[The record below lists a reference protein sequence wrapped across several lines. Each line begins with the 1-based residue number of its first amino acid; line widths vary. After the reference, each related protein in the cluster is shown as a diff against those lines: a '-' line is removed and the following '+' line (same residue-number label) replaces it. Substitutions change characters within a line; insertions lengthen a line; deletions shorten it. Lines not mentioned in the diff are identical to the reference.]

1 MWSTCGVL
9 GGCGAERPRVQV
21 VLAQS
26 CGPRWRTT
34 EPRRARPHPQ
44 AIDEPPV
51 DLRQDR
57 GCLHDAHRRPRL
69 GHDHSGRQ
77 RRRHH
82 VRQQHTGRRKEDPR
96 IVQQVGA
103 VPLGSHRLHGEVSRR
118 QGGPRH
124 KIPHAGRIPAPSA
137 STYRDDEDGQPCQ
150 HPSRGMYP
158 MHGVRAAHAATAPR
172 RQRNPPAV
180 RGRTAR
186 RVSRPSWPRPAP
198 PTNGTPRA
206 TVGSCAVR
214 PAQMR
219 DARSRACDSAGD
231 PAVGFHDYA
240 FPRNPTSPPDRTAS
254 RCSRQ
259 RSITFYARGP
269 VQRTPV
275 AAPALLQETP

>member
-1 MWSTCGVL
+1 MNHQWTCGRTGVACTTRID
-9 GGCGAERPRVQV
+9 GRAWDMTTAVASAVVTMCASSTPAGARRIHG
-21 VLAQS
+21 S
-26 CGPRWRTT
+26 CSRW
-34 EPRRARPHPQ
+34 
-44 AIDEPPV
+44 
-51 DLRQDR
+51 
-57 GCLHDAHRRPRL
+57 
-69 GHDHSGRQ
+69 
-77 RRRHH
+77 
-82 VRQQHTGRRKEDPR
+82 
-96 IVQQVGA
+96 
-103 VPLGSHRLHGEVSRR
+103 VPY
-118 QGGPRH
+118 
-124 KIPHAGRIPAPSA
+124 PSA
-137 STYRDDEDGQPCQ
+137 ATASTVR
-150 HPSRGMYP
+150 YP
-158 MHGVRAAHAATAPR
+158 VVRAALATRSRTLAASRPRARRRIVTMRTANPANTPAGACTPCTESGPPMEPACTSTPVAAWAATAPR

-269 VQRTPV
+269 VQRIPV